1 MPEGQS
7 VVAAVPMPSAA
18 VTLISASLTELD
30 AQLQVSEVTLGL
42 GSGLG

>member
-7 VVAAVPMPSAA
+7 VVAAVPMASAA

-30 AQLQVSEVTLGL
+30 AQLQVSEVTLG
-42 GSGLG
+42 